1 MGPDLWSPT
10 ERTVII
16 RMGNEAEVLN
26 PYVATH
32 ATQACLHSHL
42 LVTRTWEP
50 GEEETAR
57 VPAVTQSVNMVP
69 CNKIGSVSAV
79 PLCRC
84 AILAKLLNLPMLVP
98 RLKNV
103 LLGRLNDI
111 THPKDLG
118 QCLQCSIKGSLLYHT
133 PPPRYVSGRGQ
144 YLPLYPRKVT

>member
-1 MGPDLWSPT
+1 M
-10 ERTVII
+10 
-16 RMGNEAEVLN
+16 LN
-26 PYVATH
+26 PYVPTH

-42 LVTRTWEP
+42 LETRTREP

-57 VPAVTQSVNMVP
+57 VPALTQSVNMVP

-118 QCLQCSIKGSLLYHT
+118 QCLQCSIK
-133 PPPRYVSGRGQ
+133 VS
-144 YLPLYPRKVT
+144 